1 MRGSRLPGIDS
12 IRKVTVPG
20 AGADE
25 RAQAVRKK
33 DKARRMGAV
42 RLRENKI
49 EAAPGPRG
57 FFFAAFRRMKTA
69 DRDALAVSVL

>member
-25 RAQAVRKK
+25 RAQAARKK

-42 RLRENKI
+42 QLREI

-57 FFFAAFRRMKTA
+57 FFFAAFRIMKTA
-69 DRDALAVSVL
+69 DWDGLAALVL